1 MKFNSFLGDMR
12 IASQPER
19 LTFHNM
25 AYVFATCEEPRITF
39 DDKTGITDVWA
50 ANDVVSNKLSNIF
63 WDVQTGGKS
72 HKFLGLDVYPILYL
86 VSSEER
92 KSMEG
97 IEALENNYILSAVM
111 LTYRVEHISNKTNPP
126 TKTVANYSIVL
137 EQSLDGFLVT
147 LKQVMV
153 MLLNTAINY
162 NRSIKHCPYQDM
174 KFNIVIP
181 LTLMDEIECR
191 LSETEVNPFMDSGL
205 LVDFLRNH
213 YKAKADQLKNKI
225 NFNNVT
231 IDTINDRTIRS
242 MHKNMPTPYL
252 EVMDAF
258 KHSFDS
264 NPFEE

>member
-12 IASQPER
+12 MASQPER

-25 AYVFATCEEPRITF
+25 AYVFSTCEEPRVTF

-63 WDVQTGGKS
+63 WDIQTGGTS

-97 IEALENNYILSAVM
+97 IETLENKYILSAVM
-111 LTYRVEHISNKTNPP
+111 LTYRVEHISNKTNPT
-126 TKTVANYSIVL
+126 TKTVANYSIIL

-162 NRSIKHCPYQDM
+162 NRAIKHCPYQDM

-181 LTLMDEIECR
+181 LTLMDEI
-191 LSETEVNPFMDSGL
+191 
-205 LVDFLRNH
+205 DFRISLIFSVVPSYNRTSVSP
-213 YKAKADQLKNKI
+213 
-225 NFNNVT
+225 VT
-231 IDTINDRTIRS
+231 QVSLNRQREPLHIIGAAAV
-242 MHKNMPTPYL
+242 TPPAVVFVK
-252 EVMDAF
+252 ERENCFACSSVR
-258 KHSFDS
+258 
-264 NPFEE
+264 

>member
-1 MKFNSFLGDMR
+1 
-12 IASQPER
+12 
-19 LTFHNM
+19 
-25 AYVFATCEEPRITF
+25 
-39 DDKTGITDVWA
+39 
-50 ANDVVSNKLSNIF
+50 
-63 WDVQTGGKS
+63 
-72 HKFLGLDVYPILYL
+72 
-86 VSSEER
+86 
-92 KSMEG
+92 
-97 IEALENNYILSAVM
+97 
-111 LTYRVEHISNKTNPP
+111 
-126 TKTVANYSIVL
+126 
-137 EQSLDGFLVT
+137 
-147 LKQVMV
+147 

-162 NRSIKHCPYQDM
+162 NRAIKHCPYQDM

-181 LTLMDEIECR
+181 LTLMDEIESR
-191 LSETEVNPFMDSGL
+191 LSESEVNPFMDSGL

>member
-1 MKFNSFLGDMR
+1 
-12 IASQPER
+12 
-19 LTFHNM
+19 M
-25 AYVFATCEEPRITF
+25 AYVFSTCEEPRVTF

-63 WDVQTGGKS
+63 WDIQTGGTS

-97 IEALENNYILSAVM
+97 IEALENKYILSAVM
-111 LTYRVEHISNKTNPP
+111 LTYRVEHISNKTNPT
-126 TKTVANYSIVL
+126 TKTVANYSIIL

-162 NRSIKHCPYQDM
+162 NRAIKHCPYQDM

-191 LSETEVNPFMDSGL
+191 LSESEVNPFMDSGL